1 MEARDGEA
9 GPSGRGGDAAAT
21 VTKRNALANAGS
33 SSPVAKRLKVK
44 MLAKESRD
52 RAPAHGSLLRRGRDE
67 SLFLPLDQRCLEN
80 EAALRL

>member
-9 GPSGRGGDAAAT
+9 GPSGRGGDATAT

-44 MLAKESRD
+44 KVE
-52 RAPAHGSLLRRGRDE
+52 
-67 SLFLPLDQRCLEN
+67 RCS
-80 EAALRL
+80 